1 MNDESLSVPSLNRAG
16 RGASTRDKTAR
27 RKPWAPPSRL
37 DAPPAPPGY
46 KHRWIRTA
54 AGNQEDRTNVAG
66 KLREGY
72 EFVRADEHPDFAA
85 PVAEDGRHAGV
96 ISVGNLVLARIPEE
110 TVEERNDYYNSRAV
124 DLQKSVDNEML
135 KANQHDT
142 MRIHNPER
150 SSRTSFGS
158 PQNKPK

>member
-1 MNDESLSVPSLNRAG
+1 
-16 RGASTRDKTAR
+16 
-27 RKPWAPPSRL
+27 L

-96 ISVGNLVLARIPEE
+96 ISVGNLVLARIPDE
-110 TVEERNDYYNSRAV
+110 TVEERNEYYQSRASDLQRAV
-124 DLQKSVDNEML
+124 DNDML

-158 PQNKPK
+158 SQGKPK

>member
-1 MNDESLSVPSLNRAG
+1 MNDESLSVPSLNRAA
-16 RGASTRDKTAR
+16 RGASTREKTAR
-27 RKPWAPPSRL
+27 RKQWAPPSRL

-110 TVEERNDYYNSRAV
+110 TVEERNAYYNSRAH
-124 DLQKSVDNEML
+124 DLQKAVDNDML

-142 MRIHNPER
+142 MRIHSPER

-158 PQNKPK
+158 SQNRSK